1 MNLCWPGPLTLAG
14 EFLTWSPDMHC
25 SSLKYPAIT
34 LLAVLTGL
42 LGLPAGL
49 EAGEGQGAMRVEKS
63 GFGTTGDGEPI
74 DLYTCT
80 NANGLKLKMM
90 TYGAIVVSLEVP
102 DRDGSLANVN
112 LGFEKL
118 DGYLAGHPYFGSTV
132 GRYCNRIAGG
142 KFSLDGKQYTL
153 ATNDGSNHLH
163 GGDAGYDK
171 VVWDA
176 RPIRRRNEVGVR
188 LQYTSKDGEEGYPGT
203 VRVTA
208 IYTLTN
214 NNELKVE
221 FLARSDA
228 STPLNLTNHCYWNLA
243 GAGSGTILNHQ
254 LQVESDR
261 YLAVDDTLIPTG
273 KLLDVKGSPLDFIVP
288 HAIGERLKAIP
299 EIEGLPQGYDH
310 CFVIRREQDG
320 MALAA
325 RVSDPS
331 SGRTM
336 EIFTTQPGLQLYSG
350 NFLDGTDG
358 SGGHQQ
364 YDAFCLE
371 TQHYPDSPNQPGF
384 PSTILHPGKK
394 YHHITVHAFSAR

>member
-1 MNLCWPGPLTLAG
+1 MYCPSLKRNTLA
-14 EFLTWSPDMHC
+14 L
-25 SSLKYPAIT
+25 LV
-34 LLAVLTGL
+34 LLA
-42 LGLPAGL
+42 GLPGSSASL
-49 EAGEGQGAMRVEKS
+49 EAGEGRGSMLVEQSAFGA
-63 GFGTTGDGEPI
+63 TADGQKVK
-74 DLYTCT
+74 LFTCT

-102 DRDGSLANVN
+102 DREGTMANVN
-112 LGFEKL
+112 LGFAAL

-142 KFSLDGKQYTL
+142 KFSLEGTQYTL
-153 ATNDGSNHLH
+153 ATNNGENHLH

-188 LQYTSKDGEEGYPGT
+188 FQYTSKDGEEGYPGT

-214 NNELKVE
+214 NNELKIE
-221 FLARSDA
+221 LIARSDA
-228 STPLNLTNHCYWNLA
+228 PTPVNLTNHCYWNLA
-243 GAGSGTILNHQ
+243 GAGSGSILDHQ
-254 LQVESDR
+254 LQVTSDE

-273 KLLDVKGSPLDFIVP
+273 KMVAVKGSPLDFTTP
-288 HAIGERLKAIP
+288 HAIGERLKQIP

-310 CFVIRREQDG
+310 CFVIRRG
-320 MALAA
+320 KAGLSLAA
-325 RVSDPS
+325 RVVDPS

-336 EIFTTQPGLQLYSG
+336 EIHTTQPGLQLYSG
-350 NFLDGTDG
+350 NFLDGTEG
-358 SGGHQQ
+358 SGGFQQ
-364 YDAFCLE
+364 YEGFCLE

-384 PSTILHPGKK
+384 PSTILNPGKK
-394 YHHITVHAFSAR
+394 YHHTTVHVFSAR

>member
-1 MNLCWPGPLTLAG
+1 MY
-14 EFLTWSPDMHC
+14 C
-25 SSLKYPAIT
+25 SSSNCLSLA
-34 LLAVLTGL
+34 LLAL
-42 LGLPAGL
+42 LNCLPGISTRL
-49 EAGEGQGAMRVEKS
+49 EAGEGQQAMQVERS
-63 GFGTTGDGEPI
+63 DFGTTANGEPVE
-74 DLYTCT
+74 LYTCT
-80 NANGLKLKMM
+80 NANGLKLEMM

-102 DRDGSLANVN
+102 DRDGTLANVN
-112 LGFEKL
+112 LGYEKL
-118 DGYLAGHPYFGSTV
+118 DSYLAGSPYFGATV

-142 KFSLDGKQYTL
+142 MFSLDGKEYAL
-153 ATNDGSNHLH
+153 ATNNGSNHLH
-163 GGDAGYDK
+163 GGDVGYDK
-171 VVWDA
+171 VIWDA
-176 RPIRRRNEVGVR
+176 RPIRRRSEVGVR
-188 LQYTSKDGEEGYPGT
+188 FQYTSKDGEEGYPGT
-203 VRVTA
+203 VRLTA

-243 GAGSGTILNHQ
+243 GAGSGTILDHQ
-254 LQVESDR
+254 LQVESDK

-273 KLLDVKGSPLDFIVP
+273 KMLDVKGSPLDFIAP

-310 CFVIRREQDG
+310 CFVLRRDKSG
-320 MALAA
+320 MAFAA

-336 EIFTTQPGLQLYSG
+336 EISTTQPGLQLYSG
-350 NFLDGTDG
+350 NFLDGTEEN
-358 SGGHQQ
+358 GGHQQ
-364 YDAFCLE
+364 YEAFCLE

-394 YHHITVHAFSAR
+394 YHHITVHTFSAK